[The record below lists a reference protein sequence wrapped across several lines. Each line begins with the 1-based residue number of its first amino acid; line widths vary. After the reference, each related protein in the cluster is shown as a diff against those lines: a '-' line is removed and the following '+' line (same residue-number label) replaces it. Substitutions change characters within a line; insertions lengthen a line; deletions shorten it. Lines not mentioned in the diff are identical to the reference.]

1 MTEILGVKIAMNA
14 WVVFPLIVLAAAILA
29 YLVNVI
35 ILWILRRVV
44 EKTPTEIDDRI
55 YRLLQRYLFPL
66 LVVGGLLII
75 VDAVP
80 FPAKVLRAIDRLLVL
95 SGLLLA
101 IFFLTKGTLL
111 ILRNIEAHYEPIRNI
126 KHPLELFTK
135 ILFVVV
141 GGMIVLGNLGFSLTP
156 LLTTLGIGS
165 LAVAIALQ
173 DTLGNLFA
181 GLYIKA
187 DRPIEIGHYV
197 RLESGE
203 EGYVDHIGWRS
214 TKIRMLPNNMVVV
227 PNNKLV
233 QSNITNY
240 YLPEPE
246 MAVLV
251 QVGVDYDSDL
261 KKVETVTREV
271 AREILQTVPGGVPS
285 FEPFIRYHT
294 FADSAINFTVILRAQ
309 EFVDN
314 FLIKHEFIKR
324 LQARYKQEGIT
335 IPFPIRTLYIK
346 QEPDGYDEKQESEKL
361 VPRAQR

>member
-1 MTEILGVKIAMNA
+1 MTDFFGVKIPMNP
-14 WVVFPLIVLAAAILA
+14 WVVLPLIVVGATILA
-29 YLVNVI
+29 YLINVAV
-35 ILWILRRVV
+35 LWALKRAAAG
-44 EKTPTEIDDRI
+44 TLTEADDRT
-55 YRLLQRYLFPL
+55 YRLLERYLFPL
-66 LVVGGLLII
+66 LVVGGLLVI

-80 FPAKVLRAIDRLLVL
+80 LPAKVLRAAHNLLVL

-101 IFFLTKGTLL
+101 IFLLTKAALL
-111 ILRNIEAHYEPIRNI
+111 ILRNAEARYEAIRNI
-126 KHPLELFTK
+126 KGPAEVGTK
-135 ILFVVV
+135 VLFVTV
-141 GGMIVLGNLGFSLTP
+141 GGMLILANLGISLTP
-156 LLTTLGIGS
+156 ILTTLGIGS

-227 PNNKLV
+227 PNSKIV

-240 YLPEPE
+240 YLPETE

-271 AREILQTVPGGVPS
+271 AREVLQTVPGGVPD

-294 FADSAINFTVILRAQ
+294 FNQSSIDFTVILRCR

-314 FLIKHEFIKR
+314 FVIKHEFIKR
-324 LQARYKQEGIT
+324 LQDRYQKEAIV
-335 IPFPIRTLYIK
+335 IPFPIRTVYLK
-346 QEPDGYDEKQESEKL
+346 GEPGGSDPSTTGANSL
-361 VPRAQR
+361 